1 VFLLFFVQNLF
12 VIGVFLPVIS
22 LMLDFLL
29 LTMIQLVKKVCSAFR
44 VSATCSRARSA

>member
-1 VFLLFFVQNLF
+1 LFKIYLSAAYFS
-12 VIGVFLPVIS
+12 PVIS